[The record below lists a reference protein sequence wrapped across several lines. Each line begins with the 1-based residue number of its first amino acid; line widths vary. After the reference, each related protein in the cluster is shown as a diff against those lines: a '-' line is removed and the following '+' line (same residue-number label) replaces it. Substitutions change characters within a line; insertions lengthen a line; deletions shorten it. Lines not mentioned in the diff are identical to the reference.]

1 MITILYNVSSDFLS
15 NYTYKVTYT
24 SGYATIPYD
33 VKNIACE
40 MVSTLLKESEIKGGV
55 IGGRLGMNSISE
67 SMSGAS
73 GNTSF
78 KDMWKDWNTRLNKY
92 KTIVTI

>member
-1 MITILYNVSSDFLS
+1 
-15 NYTYKVTYT
+15 
-24 SGYATIPYD
+24 
-33 VKNIACE
+33 

-55 IGGRLGMNSISE
+55 IGGRLSMNSISE